1 MDARKG
7 DESVPKEGTSRSPDA
22 AGADS
27 CRNPKG
33 RAAFRRIPA
42 LLELDASVL

>member
-7 DESVPKEGTSRSPDA
+7 DDAVPRLGTARSPDA

-27 CRNPKG
+27 CRIPKG
-33 RAAFRRIPA
+33 RAIFGHIPA
-42 LLELDASVL
+42 LLGLDASVF